1 MPSPSVDA
9 FRLRPEECLLLVV
22 DAQERLMAAMR
33 ENVRAQV
40 IARIQTLA
48 GAAARLDFPVF
59 VTEQYPKGLGPT
71 VDEVKTTIPG
81 FSPIA
86 KISFSCCGEKTFL
99 PRLRASG
106 KTKILLTGA
115 ETHVCCYQTAL
126 DLLENGFI
134 VHVVA
139 DALCS
144 RSKLNWRTGL
154 LTLERAGAVPT
165 TTEQAL
171 FDLLQVAGTGDF
183 KFLSQLIR

>member
-1 MPSPSVDA
+1 MTSVDS
-9 FRLRPEECLLLVV
+9 FRLQPEECLLLIV
-22 DAQERLMAAMR
+22 DAQERLMAAMK
-33 ENVRAQV
+33 ESVRAQV
-40 IARIQTLA
+40 VGRIRTLA
-48 GAAARLDFPVF
+48 EAASRLGFPAI

-71 VDEVKTTIPG
+71 VKEVAAKVPD

-86 KISFSCCGEKTFL
+86 KMSFSCCGAEAFS
-99 PRLRASG
+99 PRLRESG
-106 KTKILLTGA
+106 RTKILLTGA

-144 RSKLNWRTGL
+144 RSKLDWRTGL
-154 LTLERAGAVPT
+154 SALERAGAVPT

-171 FDLLQVAGTGDF
+171 FDLLRTAGSEDF
-183 KFLSQLIR
+183 KFLSKLIR

>member
-1 MPSPSVDA
+1 MTSVRSLRLSPG
-9 FRLRPEECLLLVV
+9 ECLLLIV
-22 DAQERLMAAMR
+22 DAQEKLMAAMR
-33 ENVRAQV
+33 ESVRAQV
-40 IARIQTLA
+40 VGRIRTLA
-48 GAAARLDFPVF
+48 RAAARLGLPAL

-71 VDEVKTTIPG
+71 VAEVAAEVPD
-81 FSPIA
+81 FSPME
-86 KISFSCCGEKTFL
+86 KVSFSCCGAEAFL

-106 KTKILLTGA
+106 RTKILLAGA

-134 VHVVA
+134 VHAVA

-154 LTLERAGAVPT
+154 AALERAGAAPT

-171 FDLLQVAGTGDF
+171 FDLLRVAGTEDF
-183 KFLSQLIR
+183 KFLSKLIC